1 MASES
6 VTRSLLQYRTESA
19 ESQTLYLENLL
30 KDSLFLNFARRLGL
44 SSLNPERG
52 THALVDLIIA
62 ARTDKSATLRFGPW
76 NPKLS
81 SLSSDPLYSR
91 TLPFIWL
98 HWGYEDLVATRS
110 MTLVSQVYG
119 IANPGHKITDGEWA
133 ERQLSQGT
141 FEGTMVLLSREEKMQ
156 EPSHIILVFIRVAF
170 GHEQGVHPL
179 KKHVVFEAHFE
190 TNTDSGPILGDES
203 RFPESGPPAAARPL
217 DSSAP
222 VSTASPL
229 IRQNATSRF
238 GYDASGAWKVLPT
251 EARPFESSVPY
262 KASTASPLVRAA
274 YPIVRQNA
282 TSRFADDAAA
292 EDQVLTV
299 EGKQVSK
306 RKVHHVLL
314 SDLCC

>member
-1 MASES
+1 M
-6 VTRSLLQYRTESA
+6 
-19 ESQTLYLENLL
+19 
-30 KDSLFLNFARRLGL
+30 
-44 SSLNPERG
+44 
-52 THALVDLIIA
+52 
-62 ARTDKSATLRFGPW
+62 
-76 NPKLS
+76 
-81 SLSSDPLYSR
+81 
-91 TLPFIWL
+91 
-98 HWGYEDLVATRS
+98 
-110 MTLVSQVYG
+110 
-119 IANPGHKITDGEWA
+119 
-133 ERQLSQGT
+133 
-141 FEGTMVLLSREEKMQ
+141 
-156 EPSHIILVFIRVAF
+156 
-170 GHEQGVHPL
+170 
-179 KKHVVFEAHFE
+179 
-190 TNTDSGPILGDES
+190 GDES

-306 RKVHHVLL
+306 RKVHHVFW
-314 SDLCC
+314 SDLCCWWLSVIRFEQHQRSYSTDDDVVQLGNSVEYPSTTQSSEVRLDIQVHGQTEETMSDSSTPCTVKVWFNAKSNVHSNNKLDFFLSSVVAHPTTLQGPGPQSQVTTCLTRRLTLTLT